1 MIQISDLILEFRD
14 FITLSW
20 PSLEK
25 LEDHDESYYYKENC
39 IEAIWELVLEPVLAT
54 KLETYV
60 YIQQYWLDGAEIY
73 PKSSRAFFPDVKEAN
88 YEIFCL
94 PKNNEFFFEFVYKK
108 KIFLN
113 NPGALSP
120 GLGSNSDC
128 PTLTQG
134 ESLEQNYFQFSH
146 FVTLSENES
155 MPPMEEPPFDYAV
168 CISGK
173 EEVIFK
179 VDSCEFYIKKIE
191 GEAKQG

>member
-1 MIQISDLILEFRD
+1 MIQISNIVLEFRD
-14 FITLSW
+14 FIILSW

-25 LEDHDESYYYKENC
+25 LEDNNRCYYCKENF
-39 IEAIWELVLEPVLAT
+39 IEAIWELLLEPLLVA
-54 KLETYV
+54 KLPTTP

-73 PKSSRAFFPDVKEAN
+73 PESSRAFYPDVKKPT

-94 PKNNEFFFEFVYKK
+94 PKNNEFFFEFIYKK

-128 PTLTQG
+128 LRLAQG
-134 ESLEQNYFQFSH
+134 ENPGQNYFQFSH

-155 MPPMEEPPFDYAV
+155 MPDMEKPPFDYVV
-168 CISGK
+168 CVFENK
-173 EEVIFK
+173 EVIFK
-179 VDSCEFYIKKIE
+179 LDCCDFYIKKIE
-191 GEAKQG
+191 DEAKQG